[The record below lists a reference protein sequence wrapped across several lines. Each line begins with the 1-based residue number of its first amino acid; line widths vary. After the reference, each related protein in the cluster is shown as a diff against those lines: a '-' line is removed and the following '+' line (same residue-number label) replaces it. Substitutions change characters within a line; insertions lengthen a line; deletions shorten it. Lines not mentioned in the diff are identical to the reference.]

1 MNDHDHD
8 HNHDEAHQCDG
19 CGECENGHGHAA
31 ASFDP
36 HAMPH
41 EAAAPA
47 PRFEKP
53 DRGTVVRG
61 IALGTLSVV
70 SFFAAVYSLNR
81 WGQMAAPVGG
91 LFGTIGALSMWA
103 TLIHFTGG
111 EKFDDHPWV

>member
-1 MNDHDHD
+1 MNDHDHP
-8 HNHDEAHQCDG
+8 HDEAHQCDG

-31 ASFDP
+31 GFDP
-36 HAMPH
+36 HAATH
-41 EAAAPA
+41 EPAAPA

-81 WGQMAAPVGG
+81 WGQMAAPIGA
-91 LFGTIGALSMWA
+91 LLGTIVALSMWA